1 MEKEFEIQRECLD
14 VFVKLNEGDKL
25 MKDGDLLF
33 SISPGTMQSIR
44 RWWNAENKEKTL
56 NYLDVYFSNFIK
68 FLHKIIEKLKKR
80 DVNLILVR
88 KIKEYINSIIPGIH
102 SLKLTYPSYL
112 DLHCK
117 ISEIIVS
124 LINFKAESCK
134 YMKTDGC
141 YINR

>member
-1 MEKEFEIQRECLD
+1 MEKEFEDQRRCLD
-14 VFVKLNEGDKL
+14 VFVKLDEGDKL
-25 MKDGDLLF
+25 MKDDDVLF

-56 NYLDVYFSNFIK
+56 NYLDVYFSNFSK
-68 FLHKIIEKLKKR
+68 FLDKVIEKLRKKEI
-80 DVNLILVR
+80 NLILVR

-102 SLKLTYPSYL
+102 SLKLTYPTYL

-117 ISEIIVS
+117 ISSIILT
-124 LINFKAESCK
+124 LIQFKTESCK

-141 YINR
+141 YLNR